1 MQTSLRCRRLA
12 AALSRWRQTS
22 AALQQEAMELRSK
35 AATMA
40 DVQAE
45 AAVLRAEVVGLREA
59 LAYEAERWRHIR
71 VSSSLTEVQHWERLE
86 PSADLWRYRWWP
98 SWCPCC
104 KRPLDVTIF
113 STDKEAWAAEAATRG
128 NALPTPT
135 VDRFAYAASLWGT
148 SPGFVL
154 GALVLGQALRRS
166 GTRHDLVLMHTDDVP
181 MSSRALLEEVWS
193 LRLVD
198 FVDAASGLFTLK
210 GGRFDGV
217 FTKLHVLGLTEYA
230 KVLMLDIDIAVLHCP
245 DDLFEL
251 SPPAAMCRGRSGA
264 PHGSRIDGRFFFA
277 GEVPDPLERFFE
289 WSQHGG
295 INAGVMLLAPD
306 AALHARALREVTSL
320 THPERVPGNG
330 PEQDYLSRLFA
341 PSWSHINVAYNFQLH
356 HVFFALESALQ
367 HAQQHV
373 VQHGAA
379 SHADP
384 SAAACA
390 GPCPAASPAESSAAS
405 PAASPAATGCPSC
418 GGEAWL
424 PERLTLDVDCI
435 HMVHFSG
442 TLKMWDRDF
451 AASEAGADA
460 DNDFVERLIRDCSP
474 YYCRLFLDRAG
485 EPYEYEEYGVRLSGD
500 NGWAPTAVVTTP
512 EGSVVANVPVASIID
527 KGVLQLRNAARRAAA
542 QWRTDLEAL
551 PTAFPR
557 LPALSQLL
565 ERLSDPSWPAD
576 AAFKRGARVEV
587 YWKRTGEWYAGT
599 VVAAQADGSLSV
611 DFDEPGFW
619 GSGCRGVEAHF
630 LRPVSRE

>member
-1 MQTSLRCRRLA
+1 MAGADSTVVLAITTVAEAQRRPKRRRKWIIRRPDMPIPTGARPMQTSLRCRRLA

-264 PHGSRIDGRFFFA
+264 PHGSRIDGRFFFLL
-277 GEVPDPLERFFE
+277 VKSPTR
-289 WSQHGG
+289 WS
-295 INAGVMLLAPD
+295 A
-306 AALHARALREVTSL
+306 SL
-320 THPERVPGNG
+320 NG
-330 PEQDYLSRLFA
+330 A
-341 PSWSHINVAYNFQLH
+341 NT
-356 HVFFALESALQ
+356 
-367 HAQQHV
+367 
-373 VQHGAA
+373 AA
-379 SHADP
+379 STRASCSWRLTP
-384 SAAACA
+384 PCTP
-390 GPCPAASPAESSAAS
+390 GPC
-405 PAASPAATGCPSC
+405 
-418 GGEAWL
+418 
-424 PERLTLDVDCI
+424 
-435 HMVHFSG
+435 
-442 TLKMWDRDF
+442 
-451 AASEAGADA
+451 
-460 DNDFVERLIRDCSP
+460 
-474 YYCRLFLDRAG
+474 
-485 EPYEYEEYGVRLSGD
+485 
-500 NGWAPTAVVTTP
+500 
-512 EGSVVANVPVASIID
+512 
-527 KGVLQLRNAARRAAA
+527 AR
-542 QWRTDLEAL
+542 
-551 PTAFPR
+551 
-557 LPALSQLL
+557 
-565 ERLSDPSWPAD
+565 
-576 AAFKRGARVEV
+576 
-587 YWKRTGEWYAGT
+587 
-599 VVAAQADGSLSV
+599 
-611 DFDEPGFW
+611 
-619 GSGCRGVEAHF
+619 
-630 LRPVSRE
+630 SRR